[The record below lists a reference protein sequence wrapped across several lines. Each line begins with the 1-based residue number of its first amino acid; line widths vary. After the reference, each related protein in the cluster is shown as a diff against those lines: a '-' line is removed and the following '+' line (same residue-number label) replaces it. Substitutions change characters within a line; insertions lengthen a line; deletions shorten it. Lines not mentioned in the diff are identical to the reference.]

1 LWEGR
6 AFFREEVGASG
17 VGSEYLK
24 LPDDVEDAMADIAS
38 VFHWQPDAMDGMSI
52 EELAR
57 WREKARERFEAQN
70 NTGRPPLN

>member
-1 LWEGR
+1 
-6 AFFREEVGASG
+6 
-17 VGSEYLK
+17 
-24 LPDDVEDAMADIAS
+24 MADIAS

-70 NTGRPPLN
+70 NTGRPPLNQR